1 MKTSGPKRGAKPLT
15 NLFTSIMKPQ
25 NIQPS
30 GCIIEL
36 LEVLAALIIL
46 RVIVFVIHSF

>member
-1 MKTSGPKRGAKPLT
+1 MKRQNNQPSG
-15 NLFTSIMKPQ
+15 F
-25 NIQPS
+25 QPS

-36 LEVLAALIIL
+36 LEALVAIIIL